1 MRFLVDTN
9 VVSELRKGQRADPG
23 VREWLASI
31 ASEDLALSVLVMGEI
46 RLGILRLA
54 RRDPVA
60 AEHLEA
66 WLARLELAYEGR
78 TLEIGIDVVAA
89 WAALNAIRSLPVIDS
104 LLAATAQV
112 HGLTLVTRNVRD
124 LEDTGVPLLNPF
136 GG

>member
-1 MRFLVDTN
+1 MRFLLDTN
-9 VVSELRKGQRADPG
+9 VVSELRRGQRADRG

-31 ASEDLALSVLVMGEI
+31 ESEDLALSVLVLGEI

-60 AEHLEA
+60 AEHLET

-78 TLEIGIDVVAA
+78 TLEIDVDVMAA

-104 LLAATAQV
+104 LLAATAHV

-124 LEDTGVPLLNPF
+124 LEDIGVPLLNPF